1 MLINVGHGKRLIT
14 VMSNVGQGKFY
25 RLKLFCLILG
35 KIFLLD
41 PWTLLHHFECIHNLS
56 YLLIVIKN
64 RTKCCLN
71 NIH

>member
-35 KIFLLD
+35 KIFLLE
-41 PWTLLHHFECIHNLS
+41 PWTLLHHFECMHNLWH
-56 YLLIVIKN
+56 LLAVIKKQN
-64 RTKCCLN
+64 KMLFK
-71 NIH
+71 